1 MAGGAGHR
9 LSLTAAN
16 TCHNQY
22 ALSFVLLYTGTNA
35 AQSKSMKCDVC
46 DKEASVFLT
55 QIING
60 QMTTVNLCE
69 ECSKAKGVTEETGF
83 GLAEAFLSPSHRAEE
98 SMEAVCDSC
107 GFTASQLKKIGRMG
121 CPECYGAFREGLDGL
136 LRNMHKG
143 TRHVGKRPGG
153 SGTLTPQLLP
163 RQRSISSAPDAPA
176 PSSLTPPT
184 PPPAPPVDVTKLRAD
199 LDLAV
204 REERY
209 EDAARLKAEIE
220 RLQPKAPTK

>member
-1 MAGGAGHR
+1 
-9 LSLTAAN
+9 
-16 TCHNQY
+16 
-22 ALSFVLLYTGTNA
+22 
-35 AQSKSMKCDVC
+35 MKCDVC
-46 DKEASVFLT
+46 ENEASVFLT

-69 ECSKAKGVTEETGF
+69 TCSKAKGVTEETGF
-83 GLAEAFLSPSHRAEE
+83 GLAEAFLTPSQRVD
-98 SMEAVCDSC
+98 SDTMEVVCNAC

-121 CPECYGAFREGLDGL
+121 CPEFYSALSEGLDGL

-143 TRHVGKRPGG
+143 TRHIGKRPNRNPAAA
-153 SGTLTPQLLP
+153 PQPLP
-163 RQRSISSAPDAPA
+163 RSRAIAPA
-176 PSSLTPPT
+176 P
-184 PPPAPPVDVTKLRAD
+184 PPPAPPATPPLDISKLRED

-220 RLQPKAPTK
+220 RLQPKASSK

>member
-1 MAGGAGHR
+1 
-9 LSLTAAN
+9 
-16 TCHNQY
+16 
-22 ALSFVLLYTGTNA
+22 
-35 AQSKSMKCDVC
+35 MKCDVC
-46 DKEASVFLT
+46 ENEASVFLT

-69 ECSKAKGVTEETGF
+69 TCSKAKGVTEETGF
-83 GLAEAFLSPSHRAEE
+83 GLAEAFLTPSQRVD
-98 SMEAVCDSC
+98 SDTMEVVCNAC

-121 CPECYGAFREGLDGL
+121 CPECYSAFSEGLDGL

-143 TRHVGKRPGG
+143 TRHIGKRPNRNPA
-153 SGTLTPQLLP
+153 TAPVQT
-163 RQRSISSAPDAPA
+163 RSRTIVQEAPV
-176 PSSLTPPT
+176 
-184 PPPAPPVDVTKLRAD
+184 PAPPVPPPLDVSKLRED

-220 RLQPKAPTK
+220 RLQPKASSK

>member
-1 MAGGAGHR
+1 
-9 LSLTAAN
+9 
-16 TCHNQY
+16 
-22 ALSFVLLYTGTNA
+22 
-35 AQSKSMKCDVC
+35 MKCDVC
-46 DKEASVFLT
+46 DKEATVFLT

-60 QMTTVNLCE
+60 QMTTVNLCD

-83 GLAEAFLSPSHRAEE
+83 GLAEAFLSPSHRNEE
-98 SMEAVCDSC
+98 PMEAVCDAC

-153 SGTLTPQLLP
+153 AGITAPQLLP
-163 RQRSISSAPDAPA
+163 RQRATARDVLAAPEAPL
-176 PSSLTPPT
+176 SPPAA
-184 PPPAPPVDVTKLRAD
+184 PPPQPPVVDVAKLRAD
-199 LDLAV
+199 LELAV
-204 REERY
+204 QEERY

-220 RLQPKAPTK
+220 RLQTKAPSK

>member
-1 MAGGAGHR
+1 
-9 LSLTAAN
+9 
-16 TCHNQY
+16 
-22 ALSFVLLYTGTNA
+22 
-35 AQSKSMKCDVC
+35 MKCDVC

-83 GLAEAFLSPSHRAEE
+83 GLAEAFLSPSHRNEE
-98 SMEAVCDSC
+98 SMEAVCDAC

-143 TRHVGKRPGG
+143 TRHVGKRPGSTG
-153 SGTLTPQLLP
+153 APAPQLLP
-163 RQRSISSAPDAPA
+163 RQRAMVAPPEAP
-176 PSSLTPPT
+176 
-184 PPPAPPVDVTKLRAD
+184 PPPAPPPVDVSKLRAD

-204 REERY
+204 KEERY

-220 RLQPKAPTK
+220 RLQPKTPSK

>member
-1 MAGGAGHR
+1 
-9 LSLTAAN
+9 
-16 TCHNQY
+16 
-22 ALSFVLLYTGTNA
+22 
-35 AQSKSMKCDVC
+35 MKCDVC

-98 SMEAVCDSC
+98 SMEAVCDAC
-107 GFTASQLKKIGRMG
+107 GFTASQLKKIGRM
-121 CPECYGAFREGLDGL
+121 GLDGL

-176 PSSLTPPT
+176 PSSLPPPT
-184 PPPAPPVDVTKLRAD
+184 PPPVPPVDVSKLRAD

-204 REERY
+204 QEERY
-209 EDAARLKAEIE
+209 EDAARLKAEID
-220 RLQPKAPTK
+220 RLQPKAPSK